1 MTEIFRIWPDLDYT
15 QFAPTNLSP
24 LDIGHFCAGLDEAF
38 GQPVPKINPPVAIKA
53 ARARDRTLGGFVP
66 SDCPNFTAQC
76 LLLSARAREVLDR
89 VLLEAGCF
97 LETKQEDIKI
107 DFYIYKC
114 RHEVDC
120 IDQDK
125 SSGTRM
131 SDGSLFGI
139 DTYVFLP
146 QAIERNDVFRLP
158 RRGDIFVSERFVELA
173 NSANLTGFVFQ
184 RVWSSETG
192 PVEHPGYP
200 HRGPAAV
207 WRQQITAKTAA
218 RRAYLQSVGYPM
230 EELTGKLDLR

>member
-1 MTEIFRIWPDLDYT
+1 
-15 QFAPTNLSP
+15 
-24 LDIGHFCAGLDEAF
+24 
-38 GQPVPKINPPVAIKA
+38 
-53 ARARDRTLGGFVP
+53 
-66 SDCPNFTAQC
+66 
-76 LLLSARAREVLDR
+76 
-89 VLLEAGCF
+89 
-97 LETKQEDIKI
+97 
-107 DFYIYKC
+107 
-114 RHEVDC
+114 
-120 IDQDK
+120 
-125 SSGTRM
+125 M